1 MLCALCFAR
10 AVQIFSYFI
19 EVEEGQTEEEAY
31 EVEITPAQFKDA
43 LDRLCPNV
51 FNVTDKELAGLIAEF
66 DTDGNGTISIS
77 EFRDFCYRIPHL
89 AWKAERM
96 RYERQAN
103 EEGRSVS
110 VRPTKAATPVA
121 MPAGSSAK
129 TAEQQA
135 KAQEEAD
142 RSVVVREI
150 YSGTKVFWHAKEK
163 LEIKILE
170 VSPPNKPELA
180 QLCKLQAPCLVMLT
194 CGVPPPRRRRPPPPP
209 PLIPPPPFPLLFS
222 PRGLRAPRHGL

>member
-1 MLCALCFAR
+1 MRPRDATRGRAR
-10 AVQIFSYFI
+10 ARGGGAVVLARRARRARRAPSSDASSRARAQIFAYFI

-96 RYERQAN
+96 RYERSAQ

-110 VRPTKAATPVA
+110 VRPTKGSATP
-121 MPAGSSAK
+121 G
-129 TAEQQA
+129 
-135 KAQEEAD
+135 
-142 RSVVVREI
+142 
-150 YSGTKVFWHAKEK
+150 
-163 LEIKILE
+163 
-170 VSPPNKPELA
+170 
-180 QLCKLQAPCLVMLT
+180 
-194 CGVPPPRRRRPPPPP
+194 
-209 PLIPPPPFPLLFS
+209 
-222 PRGLRAPRHGL
+222 RG